1 MFVTLVTG
9 SRLEALVMRL
19 ARFSSVTALAR
30 VIATV
35 CVVLSGVLVAAPAS
49 ARTTSGCADGSVTL
63 TVEEARLGTPV
74 PGGTASAPAELIRRG
89 NLEPLVHAFTR
100 GLCAVPSRNLA
111 EGYAEA
117 TGRLLFE
124 SAVARAQRSLSIGA
138 ALPADDDRPLY
149 WTRLALT
156 RALRQWTPAFP
167 HTAADRAAWEKR
179 LEYAS
184 RGLTSSTFRPE
195 PGARKLMISGFDPF
209 QLDAEIRR
217 GNPSGAVAL
226 ALDGRVLTALDGTRV
241 QVQAVIFPV
250 RYPDF
255 DRGIVED
262 AYRPALARRP
272 DQVATISQGR
282 LGAFDLEA
290 YNGRRRSALAGD
302 NLNLWGGGTLAAPVV
317 FPNVGPGA
325 EFLPST
331 LPLEAMSAAAGL
343 FPVRINTTVREI
355 PAGSTIPVVRTDG
368 PTPGSI
374 ASEGGGGG
382 YLSNESA
389 YRVTRLLTETPSAP
403 PGGHVHTPVLS
414 FDPANA
420 TELSDPVFEA
430 NRAAIIEQTAAI
442 LLAGLASSPAA

>member
-1 MFVTLVTG
+1 MT
-9 SRLEALVMRL
+9 RL
-19 ARFSSVTALAR
+19 ARALA
-30 VIATV
+30 VLLF
-35 CVVLSGVLVAAPAS
+35 VLSGVFAGAPAVAAHPPA
-49 ARTTSGCADGSVTL
+49 CADGSVTL
-63 TVEEARLGTPV
+63 TAEEARLDRPV
-74 PGGTASAPAELIRRG
+74 PGGTASVPAELIRRG
-89 NLEPLVHAFTR
+89 NFEALVQGFTR
-100 GLCAVPSRNLA
+100 GLCAVPSKSIA
-111 EGYAEA
+111 GGYAEA

-156 RALRQWTPAFP
+156 RALRQWTPSFTVTP
-167 HTAADRAAWEKR
+167 ADRASWEKR

-184 RGLTSSTFRPE
+184 RGLTGSAFRPE
-195 PGARKLMISGFDPF
+195 RGARKLMISGFDPF

-226 ALDGRVLTALDGTRV
+226 ALDGRVLTAPDGTRV
-241 QVQAVIFPV
+241 QIQAVIFPV

-272 DQVATISQGR
+272 DQVTTISQGR
-282 LGAFDLEA
+282 PGAFDLEA
-290 YNGRRRSALAGD
+290 YNGRRRSASAPD
-302 NLNLWGGGTLAAPVV
+302 NLNIWGGGTLAAPVV

-325 EFLPST
+325 EFVPST
-331 LPLEAMSAAAGL
+331 LPMEAMSQAGGL
-343 FPVRINTTVREI
+343 FPIRINTTVREI

-368 PTPGSI
+368 PTEGSI

-389 YRVTRLLTETPSAP
+389 YRVTRLLTEVPSAP
-403 PGGHVHTPVLS
+403 PGGHVHTPVLA
-414 FDPANA
+414 FDPANT

-430 NRAAIIEQTAAI
+430 NRAAIIAQTTAV
-442 LLAGLASSPAA
+442 LLAGLAGSPAA

>member
-1 MFVTLVTG
+1 MT
-9 SRLEALVMRL
+9 RL
-19 ARFSSVTALAR
+19 ARVLSV
-30 VIATV
+30 V
-35 CVVLSGVLVAAPAS
+35 CVVLSGVLVATPAS
-49 ARTTSGCADGSVTL
+49 ARNSAGCADGSVTL
-63 TVEEARLGTPV
+63 TVEESRLDRPV

-89 NLEPLVHAFTR
+89 NFALLVHAFTR
-100 GLCAVPSRNLA
+100 GLCAVPTPNIA
-111 EGYAEA
+111 GGYAEA

-156 RALRQWTPAFP
+156 RALRQWTPSFSY
-167 HTAADRAAWEKR
+167 TAADRADWERR

-184 RGLTSSTFRPE
+184 RGLTTSAFRPQ
-195 PGARKLMISGFDPF
+195 PGVRKLMISGFDPF

-255 DRGIVED
+255 DNGIVED
-262 AYRPALARRP
+262 AYRTALARHP
-272 DQVATISQGR
+272 DQVTTISQGR
-282 LGAFDLEA
+282 VGAFDLEA
-290 YNGRRRSALAGD
+290 FNGRRRSALAGD
-302 NLNLWGGGTLAAPVV
+302 NLNLWGGGSLAQPVV
-317 FPNVGPGA
+317 FPGVGPGA
-325 EFLPST
+325 EFIPST
-331 LPLEAMSAAAGL
+331 LPLEAMSTAAGL

-403 PGGHVHTPVLS
+403 PGGHVHTPVLF
-414 FDPANA
+414 FDPDNL
-420 TELSDPVFEA
+420 TDLTDPVFEA
-430 NRAAIIEQTAAI
+430 NRAAIIDQTSTI
-442 LLAGLASSPAA
+442 LLAGLARSPAA

>member
-1 MFVTLVTG
+1 VT
-9 SRLEALVMRL
+9 RL
-19 ARFSSVTALAR
+19 AR
-30 VIATV
+30 
-35 CVVLSGVLVAAPAS
+35 VLSVLCFMLGGVLVATPAAAHAP
-49 ARTTSGCADGSVTL
+49 GCAGVGAPL
-63 TVEEARLGTPV
+63 TAEEARLDRPV

-89 NLEPLVHAFTR
+89 GFEPLVQGFTR
-100 GLCAVPSRNLA
+100 GLCAVPDPTRA
-111 EGYAEA
+111 AGFADA

-124 SAVARAQRSLSIGA
+124 SAVARAQRSLTIGA

-167 HTAADRAAWEKR
+167 HTAEDRAAWEKR

-184 RGLTSSTFRPE
+184 RGLTTSTFRPQ
-195 PGARKLMISGFDPF
+195 PGTRKLMISGFDPF

-226 ALDGRVLTALDGTRV
+226 ALDGRVLTARDGTRV
-241 QVQAVIFPV
+241 QIQAVVFPV

-262 AYRPALARRP
+262 AFRPALARRP
-272 DQVATISQGR
+272 DQVTTISQGR
-282 LGAFDLEA
+282 PGAFDLEA
-290 YNGRRRSALAGD
+290 YNGRRRSASAPD
-302 NLNLWGGGTLAAPVV
+302 NLDLWGGGTLAAPVV
-317 FPNVGPGA
+317 FPGVGPGA
-325 EFLPST
+325 EFIPST
-331 LPLEAMSAAAGL
+331 LPLEAMSEAGGL

-355 PAGSTIPVVRTDG
+355 PAGSTMPVVRTDG
-368 PTPGSI
+368 PTAGSI

-414 FDPANA
+414 FDPANLA
-420 TELSDPVFEA
+420 ELSDPVFEA
-430 NRAAIIEQTAAI
+430 NRAAIVAQTTAV
-442 LLAGLASSPAA
+442 LLAGLAGSPAA